1 MEDSGYIDLYFGN
14 QSHFGLTSNLSCAP
28 KTKENSLML
37 PAAKGKYP
45 NLVGLMMRKN
55 KLYFEILDNKIVIGL
70 IQIIKPFVKVQNK
83 T

>member
-1 MEDSGYIDLYFGN
+1 
-14 QSHFGLTSNLSCAP
+14 
-28 KTKENSLML
+28 ML

>member
-1 MEDSGYIDLYFGN
+1 
-14 QSHFGLTSNLSCAP
+14 
-28 KTKENSLML
+28 ML

-83 T
+83 TLTKGFRF